1 MVVSWKKKGLE
12 KNDYHA
18 KSPAPAVHRTGLIQ
32 AEEWKEDYAK
42 R

>member
-1 MVVSWKKKGLE
+1 MITA
-12 KNDYHA
+12 H

-32 AEEWKEDYAK
+32 AEEWKEEDYAK